1 MSAVEELCALWGLE
15 LDPGQR
21 AFGDW
26 NLVLLAHRGS
36 EPCVLRVSGP
46 EVNAVEEVTAL
57 RAWNGRGAVRVLEA
71 RSDAMLLE
79 RLDPHRSLRTV
90 KLPDALEIAGDLIR
104 TLSVPAPP
112 GLPLLVDIAREY
124 AEGLDAWQLAQ
135 GSPVPPA
142 WLDRARTL
150 AIELTSDPGTDLV
163 HGDLHFD
170 NILAGTRSPWLAI
183 DPKPFVGHPERS
195 VAELMWT
202 RLDEVTDVHGTL
214 AAVVRAGGLDADRA
228 LAWTIVQTTHY
239 WLWALGAGLTEDPVR
254 CHRLLEALL
263 GTGGDR

>member
-1 MSAVEELCALWGLE
+1 MSAVEELCELWGLK

-21 AFGDW
+21 AYGDW

-46 EVNAVEEVTAL
+46 EVNAVEEVAAL
-57 RAWNGRGAVRVLEA
+57 RTWNGRGAVRVLEA

-90 KLPDALEIAGDLIR
+90 NLPAALEVAGALIR

-112 GLPLLVDIAREY
+112 GLRPLVDVAREY
-124 AEGLDAWQLAQ
+124 AEGLEARQLAL
-135 GSPVPPA
+135 GSPLPA
-142 WLDRARTL
+142 PWLERARTL
-150 AIELTSDPGTDLV
+150 AIELADDPGTVLV
-163 HGDLHFD
+163 HGDLHYD

-183 DPKPFVGHPERS
+183 DPKPFAGHPERS

-228 LAWTIVQTTHY
+228 LAWTIVQTAHY

-263 GTGGDR
+263 GTGGGR